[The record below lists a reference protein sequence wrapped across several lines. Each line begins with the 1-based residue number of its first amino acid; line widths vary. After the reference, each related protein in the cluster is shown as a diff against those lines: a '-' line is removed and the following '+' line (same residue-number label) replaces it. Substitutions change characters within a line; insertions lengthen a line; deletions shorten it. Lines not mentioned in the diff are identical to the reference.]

1 MWPFLVFG
9 GIFSTAA
16 TFGRPGKPSP
26 MPWVA
31 VFLLTVIFVGLR
43 HHVGMDWNNYLRMIY
58 AVDISRDWSQAISV
72 SEPFYALLLV
82 FGNWTGGGMY
92 MVNLVSTFVAM
103 IGVFA
108 FARRTREP
116 WLALTAAM
124 PLYIVVVAMSANRQA
139 LAAGL
144 IMLLIAHWE
153 RLKLPV
159 RMLCIIGIAGFH
171 ASALIFLAFVAIDLR
186 LPRMVKLVGIAIF
199 SLVAIYIIQQSG
211 YGDYY
216 SRSYG
221 VGQSAATQSSGAIYH
236 VAMNAIPAS
245 LYFLFP
251 RYRQVLFPTP
261 LLRNLA
267 FAAMITFPLVFFA
280 SAAAGRISLYW
291 FPVSM
296 WVWAALPSVVV
307 PRFRR
312 LSRLAISGLMLAV
325 MVVWLTMANSSSA
338 HLPYRNALFV
348 DPWDLE
354 IGVLP

>member
-1 MWPFLVFG
+1 M
-9 GIFSTAA
+9 
-16 TFGRPGKPSP
+16 
-26 MPWVA
+26 
-31 VFLLTVIFVGLR
+31 FLLVVIFVGLR
-43 HHVGMDWNNYLRMIY
+43 HHVGIDWNNYLRMIY
-58 AVDISRDWSQAISV
+58 AVNVSRDWSQALSV
-72 SEPFYALLLV
+72 SEPFYALLLA

-92 MVNLVSTFVAM
+92 AVNVVATAIAM
-103 IGVFA
+103 IGVFSY
-108 FARRTREP
+108 ARRTPEP
-116 WLALTAAM
+116 WMALAAAM

-139 LAAGL
+139 VAGGL

-153 RLKLPV
+153 RLRLPV
-159 RMLCIIGIAGFH
+159 RALFIVGIAGFH

-199 SLVAIYIIQQSG
+199 SLAAVYIIQQSG

-216 SRSYG
+216 NQSYG
-221 VGQSAATQSSGAIYH
+221 AGQTEMTQSSGAIYH

-251 RYRQVLFPTP
+251 NYRHVLFPTA

-267 FAAMITFPLVFFA
+267 FAALITLPLVFFA

-296 WVWAALPSVVV
+296 WVWAALPSVVT

-312 LSRLAISGLMLAV
+312 LMRLAIAGLMFSI
-325 MVVWLTMANSSSA
+325 MVIWLTYANSSFG
-338 HLPYRNALFV
+338 HLPYQNALFV
-348 DPWDLE
+348 EPWNLE
-354 IGVLP
+354 IGILP

>member
-9 GIFSTAA
+9 GIFAGAA
-16 TFGRPGKPSP
+16 TFGRPGKPAAL
-26 MPWVA
+26 PWVA
-31 VFLLTVIFVGLR
+31 MFLLTVVFVGLR

-58 AVDISRDWSQAISV
+58 AVNISRDWSQALSV
-72 SEPFYALLLV
+72 SEPFYALLLA

-92 MVNLVSTFVAM
+92 VVNLVATVLAM
-103 IGVFA
+103 IGVFSY
-108 FARRTREP
+108 ARRTPEP
-116 WLALTAAM
+116 WMALVAAM
-124 PLYIVVVAMSANRQA
+124 PLYIVVVSMSANRQA
-139 LAAGL
+139 LAGGL

-153 RLKLPV
+153 RLRLPV
-159 RMLCIIGIAGFH
+159 RALFIIGIAGFH

-216 SRSYG
+216 NQSYG
-221 VGQSAATQSSGAIYH
+221 AGQSAATQSSGAIYH
-236 VAMNAIPAS
+236 VAMNAIPAA
-245 LYFLFP
+245 LYFLLP
-251 RYRQVLFPTP
+251 QYRQVLFPTP

-267 FAAMITFPLVFFA
+267 FAAMITLPLVFFA

-296 WVWAALPSVVV
+296 WVWAALPSVVT

-312 LSRLAISGLMLAV
+312 LARLAISGLMVAI
-325 MVVWLTMANSSSA
+325 MVVWLTQANSSSA
-338 HLPYRNALFV
+338 HVPYRNALLV
-348 DPWDLE
+348 EPWDLE
-354 IGVLP
+354 IGILP